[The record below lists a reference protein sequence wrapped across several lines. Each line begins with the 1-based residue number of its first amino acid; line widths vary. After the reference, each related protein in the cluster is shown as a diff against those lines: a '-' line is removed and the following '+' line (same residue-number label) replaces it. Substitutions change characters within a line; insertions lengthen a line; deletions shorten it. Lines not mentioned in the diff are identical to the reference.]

1 MNIARAAKG
10 AASLLM
16 VFGLV
21 ALVACQAGPAGTP
34 GTPGA
39 KGDKGDTGAAGAP
52 GSAALQAKGDPD
64 ERYVILIN
72 STGTGT
78 GNVPTVGN
86 IGNVEEPATSAA
98 VKDLFVGGVAPYT
111 YSIQTPATSG
121 IFTASLKDNVI
132 VVGRRSGQTIAEASY
147 TTGTELTIRATDAN
161 GATAD
166 KDVAIRA
173 NRRPRVWPG
182 PRLSVVV
189 GTQSETYGTGATAK
203 KAKNVATI
211 LNINDYGTNPY
222 FSDDPA
228 TGNMPLSEGYT
239 FEVTKVSRGTDDKGK
254 SAEHVQAEVTGG
266 NDIKLTGLKST
277 WASDPSALD
286 ASLSDTAAHV
296 PVSVEVTATDPG
308 GLKAKTTIA
317 VTVDGAPRLGDNAPP
332 ATVVKKATGT
342 AGIIIRNLDDFYTDP
357 EGATAAVSIVGV
369 ALSPTTSGSA
379 ALDGDNHLTLT
390 PENPGSATITYD
402 VQSVGVPLAAQA
414 SSYLDERYIDRDGDG
429 DADSSTQ
436 TGQTLTQVLRQ
447 TVTVNIT
454 PN

>member
-1 MNIARAAKG
+1 M
-10 AASLLM
+10 
-16 VFGLV
+16 
-21 ALVACQAGPAGTP
+21 
-34 GTPGA
+34 
-39 KGDKGDTGAAGAP
+39 
-52 GSAALQAKGDPD
+52 
-64 ERYVILIN
+64 
-72 STGTGT
+72 
-78 GNVPTVGN
+78 
-86 IGNVEEPATSAA
+86 
-98 VKDLFVGGVAPYT
+98 
-111 YSIQTPATSG
+111 
-121 IFTASLKDNVI
+121 
-132 VVGRRSGQTIAEASY
+132 
-147 TTGTELTIRATDAN
+147 
-161 GATAD
+161 
-166 KDVAIRA
+166 AIRA

-228 TGNMPLSEGYT
+228 TGNMPLGDGYT
-239 FEVTKVSRGTDDKGK
+239 FEVTKISRGTDDKGK
-254 SAEHVQAEVTGG
+254 AAEHMQAEMTGG

-277 WASDPSALD
+277 WASDPSELD

-332 ATVVKKATGT
+332 ANVVKKATGT

-357 EGATAAVSIVGV
+357 EGATAGVSIVGV

-414 SSYLDERYIDRDGDG
+414 TNYLDERYIDRDGDG

-447 TVTVNIT
+447 TITVTIT